1 VQTSLNLA
9 LGSAIAS
16 IGLTIPVVS
25 VLAVVMG
32 WPLALGLDAMS
43 TVLLFLSLFVASI
56 SLRTGRTNMQIGIV
70 HAVLLGTYLFLSFV
84 P

>member
-1 VQTSLNLA
+1 M
-9 LGSAIAS
+9 
-16 IGLTIPVVS
+16 VS

-32 WPLALGLDAMS
+32 WPLALGLDGMS

-56 SLRTGRTNMQIGIV
+56 SLRTGRTNMQLGIV
-70 HAVLLGTYLFLSFV
+70 NGVLLGAYLFLSFV